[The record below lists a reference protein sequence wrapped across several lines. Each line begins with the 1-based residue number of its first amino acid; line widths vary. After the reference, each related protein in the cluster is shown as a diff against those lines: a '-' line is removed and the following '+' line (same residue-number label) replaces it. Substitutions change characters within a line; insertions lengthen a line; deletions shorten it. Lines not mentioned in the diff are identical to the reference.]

1 MIDHGPSLPPPA
13 VLHQRAKEIQA
24 LAARAADY
32 ARSGPR
38 QDIGAVM
45 RAMQAIGELAGVER

>member
-1 MIDHGPSLPPPA
+1 MTDHGPALPPPA
-13 VLHQRAKEIQA
+13 VLHQRAKEIEA
-24 LAARAADY
+24 MARRAADY

-45 RAMQAIGELAGVER
+45 RAMQAIEQLAGAAE